1 MTKLPL
7 TGLRIVELG
16 TNEAAAYCGKQ
27 FADFGAEVIKIEPP
41 GGDPARAY
49 EPLVDIGNGR
59 RENGHFAWLN
69 TNKQSIIADLANTD
83 DVVRIRALLRTADL
97 LLDGRHPGA
106 VKASLLTHD
115 DLRKSDPGL
124 GITAISWFSDTGPYS
139 AYQPTEAVVR
149 SLAGMVKLIGAV
161 EGPPM
166 LGRDGQ
172 AAVFGGLTAFIPS
185 VAALYN
191 RENGARRYRTNI
203 YEALLQVSEF
213 DTGIA
218 LELGSSRLR
227 SGINIFGRGYPS
239 GTWETKD
246 GILGV
251 TVATPAQWVGWC
263 QIIGRPELARDMKYS
278 KGIDRFVHAAELRQ
292 IFAPILLTRTAVE
305 WFELGIEYRVPLAIV
320 PTMGELLAQPFHRER
335 GSFGTVTIGTAA
347 FEGPVLPQTL
357 LRTPPKPNGP
367 APLAGQHDLSSVPPR
382 ARIAKGAVPPDAAL
396 PLTGVR
402 VIDLTMGWAGPS
414 ATRQLADLGADVI
427 KVESIQY
434 PDWFRGT
441 DTRPPYHEE
450 QTYEKTYWIQMMNR
464 NKRGITLDLTSEEG
478 RTLLKR
484 LLQTANAVID
494 NYAADVLPRLGLD
507 AEAMLAINPK
517 LVVVTMPAFGTKGAW
532 TNGRAYGS
540 TLEQASGLPTVQ
552 GFEGDPPSMSH
563 IAFGDPI
570 GGLNGATALML
581 GLMHQRN
588 TGEGQHIDLAQ
599 VQCMLP
605 MAAPAIIEQSAR
617 GTVGPRLGNRHPH
630 HVPQGC
636 FRALGEDQWITIS
649 VRDDEDWQALC
660 RAMRR
665 PDLAADPQL
674 KTAHDRRQHE
684 DMIEAE
690 IEKWTSIVRPDSAMV
705 KLQAAG
711 VPAGIAKLPMDL
723 AADPHLWA
731 VGHWQPVDKAFV
743 GPHLLPL
750 NAYREESAERPPLAR
765 SLAPTLG
772 RDNHEVLREVLGLTE
787 AELTAL
793 EENDVIGTLALPPR
807 PKPAKKAAQDAAE

>member
-1 MTKLPL
+1 MTQLPL

-16 TNEAAAYCGKQ
+16 VNEAAAYCGKQ
-27 FADFGAEVIKIEPP
+27 FSDFGADVIKIEPP
-41 GGDPARAY
+41 GGDPARANA
-49 EPLVDIGNGR
+49 PQVDVGNGK
-59 RENGHFAWLN
+59 RENAHFAWLN
-69 TNKQSIIADLANTD
+69 TNKQSVIADLSRAD
-83 DVVRIRALLRTADL
+83 DVARVRKLLQTADL
-97 LLDGRHPGA
+97 LLDGRNPDEI
-106 VKASLLTHD
+106 KASPLSHES
-115 DLRKSDPGL
+115 LRQSDPGL
-124 GITAISWFSDTGPYS
+124 GITAISWFSDNGPY
-139 AYQPTEAVVR
+139 AKYQPTEAVVR

-166 LGRDGQ
+166 LGREGQ

-185 VAALYN
+185 VAALYS

-203 YEALLQVSEF
+203 HEALLQVSEF
-213 DTGIA
+213 DTVFA
-218 LELGSSRLR
+218 LEQGSSRIR
-227 SGINIFGRGYPS
+227 AGINIFGRGYPS

-292 IFAPILLTRTAVE
+292 IFAPILHTRTATE

-320 PTMGELLAQPFHRER
+320 PNMRELLEQPFHRER
-335 GSFGTVTIGTAA
+335 GSFGAVTIGKAS

-357 LRTPPKPNGP
+357 RKTPPKPNGP
-367 APLAGQHDLSSVPPR
+367 APLAGEHDAATLSPHQ
-382 ARIAKGAVPPDAAL
+382 RIAKGAVASDAAL
-396 PLTGVR
+396 PLAGVR
-402 VIDLTMGWAGPS
+402 VIDLTMGWAGPT
-414 ATRQLADLGADVI
+414 ATRQLADLGADII

-450 QTYEKTYWIQMMNR
+450 QTYEKTHWIQTMNR
-464 NKRGITLDLTSEEG
+464 NKRGITLDLTSEDG
-478 RTLLKR
+478 RSLLKR
-484 LLQTANAVID
+484 LLQKANAVID

-507 AEAMLAINPK
+507 AEAMLKINPK
-517 LVVVTMPAFGTKGAW
+517 LVIVTMPAFGAKGPW
-532 TNGRAYGS
+532 SNGRAYGS

-552 GFEGDPPSMSH
+552 GFDGDPPSMSH

-570 GGLNGATALML
+570 GGLNGATSLML

-605 MAAPAIIEQSAR
+605 MAAASIVEQSAS
-617 GTVGPRLGNRHPH
+617 GTVGTRIGNRHPH
-630 HVPQGC
+630 YVPQGC

-649 VRDDEDWQALC
+649 VRDDSDWQALC

-674 KTAHDRRQHE
+674 KTVHGRRQHE
-684 DMIEAE
+684 SMIEAE
-690 IEKWTSIVRPDSAMV
+690 IEKWTSMVRPDSAMV
-705 KLQAAG
+705 KLQAEG

-723 AADPHLWA
+723 AADPHLFA
-731 VGHWQPVDKAFV
+731 IGHWQSVDKPFV
-743 GPHLLPL
+743 GPHLIPL
-750 NAYREESAERPPLAR
+750 TSYREGDAEKPAQAR

-787 AELTAL
+787 AELKAL
-793 EENDVIGTLALPPR
+793 EEKEVIGTVALPPR
-807 PKPAKKAAQDAAE
+807 PKKKSAAQDAAE